1 MAVAEAVAATIEKV
15 KAANP
20 NINLKLIVT
29 SVTRTL
35 ENYHSALE
43 SLYEGAALAVIVVL
57 LFLRD
62 LRTTIVAA
70 ITLPLSILP
79 CPCSKMY
86 LALALGDG
94 CGITCPAECL
104 SVRQRRSALCP

>member
-1 MAVAEAVAATIEKV
+1 VAVAEAVAATIEKV

-43 SLYEGAALAVIVVL
+43 SFTKAPR
-57 LFLRD
+57 LR
-62 LRTTIVAA
+62 
-70 ITLPLSILP
+70 
-79 CPCSKMY
+79 
-86 LALALGDG
+86 
-94 CGITCPAECL
+94 
-104 SVRQRRSALCP
+104 